1 MKKIKVKHIVIFL
14 LILGLSL
21 AVDRIIKYLALN
33 YLLQDINL
41 ISGFLKLELTK
52 NVGIAFSIGLPMILQ
67 IIIFPILFILGLY
80 FICKYFDYSK
90 TSVQIISGAV
100 AGGAI
105 GNFID
110 RIYYGHVID
119 YISVSMFPVFNL
131 ADMEIVIGIFLLVV
145 FYGKIKR
152 V

>member
-1 MKKIKVKHIVIFL
+1 MKKIQVKHIVIFL

-21 AVDRIIKYLALN
+21 GIDRIIKYLALN
-33 YLLQDINL
+33 YLLQDISI

-52 NVGIAFSIGLPMILQ
+52 NVGIAFSIGLPMIIQ
-67 IIIFPILFILGLY
+67 ILIFPVLFFMGLY
-80 FICKYFDYSK
+80 FIYKYFDTTK
-90 TSVQIISGAV
+90 VSVQIICGAI
-100 AGGAI
+100 AGGAV

-119 YISVSMFPVFNL
+119 YISVSIFPVFNL